1 MPSAISALACG
12 YCSSRAMSLPSA
24 APIASEG
31 AKIPAGTPDQ
41 GGQPGG
47 DKFEEE
53 EHARRMLAARHHLAG
68 VV

>member
-1 MPSAISALACG
+1 
-12 YCSSRAMSLPSA
+12 MSLPSA

-31 AKIPAGTPDQ
+31 AKIPAGTPER
-41 GGQPGG
+41 GQPGG